1 MESQIPQGLL
11 HLPQAADV
19 LAGLLLILAIDQ
31 GKLPGRGGGGLDLVQ
46 VGGVLPQEFPD
57 SRELLCLQPLAVPV
71 LVALEGLTGVQGQQ
85 ADLLGAAQE
94 IRQIFDPAADSL
106 AGQDGQIIRFDH
118 KKGQLPAGGFG
129 AVVGELADPHEL
141 PRGLPLPQFLLL
153 LSIQWFPPIR
163 NTAVSKS
170 KSIQHSGGSPEY
182 WSPPAG
188 CSERRRGR

>member
-19 LAGLLLILAIDQ
+19 LAGLLLIQAIDQ

-57 SRELLCLQPLAVPV
+57 GRELLCLQPLAVPV

-118 KKGQLPAGGFG
+118 KKDR
-129 AVVGELADPHEL
+129 ELADPHEL

-163 NTAVSKS
+163 NTAVSKA
-170 KSIQHSGGSPEY
+170 KSIWHSGESPGY

-188 CSERRRGR
+188 CSERHRGR